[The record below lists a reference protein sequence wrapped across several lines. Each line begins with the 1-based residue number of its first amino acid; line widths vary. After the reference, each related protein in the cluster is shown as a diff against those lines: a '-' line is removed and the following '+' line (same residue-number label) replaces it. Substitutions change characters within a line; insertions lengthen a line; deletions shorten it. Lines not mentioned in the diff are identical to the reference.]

1 MLIYVKPYC
10 PSHSE
15 LSYYSEWYGDLI
27 YVKTYCPS
35 HSEMSYYLEWY
46 EDLIYFNLC

>member
-15 LSYYSEWYGDLI
+15 KSYYLEWYEDLI
-27 YVKTYCPS
+27 YVKPYCPS
-35 HSEMSYYLEWY
+35 HSEKSSYLEWY